1 MPHLFDPLAL
11 RGIELRNRIA
21 MSPMC
26 MFSAGTDGRATP
38 FHFAHYGARAVG
50 GVGLIVVEATAVE
63 ARGRIT
69 EGDLGLWEDSQIEPL
84 AAIVRFC
91 HEHDARVG
99 VQLGHAGRK
108 AWSDQRGV
116 GSEEAVAPSAVP
128 FDEGWAPPRALDDR
142 GISGV
147 LGAWRQATR
156 RALAAGFDLVEI
168 HGAHGY
174 LVSQFLS
181 PLPNRRED
189 EYGGS
194 RRQRA
199 RFAREVI
206 GAVRAEWPE
215 RLPLGIRLSCTD
227 WAPGGNT
234 VEDAVEFARVFRED
248 GVDLIDCSSGG
259 VVSVQPRA
267 APGYQV
273 PFAERIRRE
282 AGVKTMA
289 VGLITAPEQ
298 AEEIVG
304 NGRAD
309 VVALGRELLR
319 SPYWPLCAARTLGV
333 DVEWPKQYRGG
344 KR

>member
-26 MFSAGTDGRATP
+26 MFCAGADGRATP

-69 EGDLGLWEDSQIEPL
+69 EGDLGLWEDSQVEPL
-84 AAIVRFC
+84 AGIVRFC
-91 HEHDARVG
+91 HEQGARIG
-99 VQLGHAGRK
+99 IQLGHAGRK
-108 AWSDQRGV
+108 AWSDDRGL
-116 GSEEAVAPSAVP
+116 GPEEAVAPSAIP
-128 FDEGWAPPRALDDR
+128 FDEGWATPRVLDDQ
-142 GISGV
+142 GISDV
-147 LGAWRQATR
+147 LGAWRRAAR
-156 RALAAGFDLVEI
+156 RALAAGFDLIEV

-181 PLPNRRED
+181 PLSNHRED

-194 RRQRA
+194 RPQRA

-206 GAVRAEWPE
+206 AAVRAEWPE

-234 VEDAVEFARVFRED
+234 VEDTVEFARIFRED
-248 GVDLIDCSSGG
+248 GVDLVDCSSGG
-259 VVSVQPRA
+259 VVSVQPKA

-273 PFAERIRRE
+273 PFADQVRRE

-298 AEEIVG
+298 AAEIVA

-319 SPYWPLCAARTLGV
+319 SPYWPLGAARALGV
-333 DVEWPKQYRGG
+333 DVEWPKPYARG